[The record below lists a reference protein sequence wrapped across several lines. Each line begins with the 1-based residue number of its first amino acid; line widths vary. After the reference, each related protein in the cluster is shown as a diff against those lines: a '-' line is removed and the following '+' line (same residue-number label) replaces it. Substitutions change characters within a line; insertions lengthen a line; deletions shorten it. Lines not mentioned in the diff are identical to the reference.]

1 MMQFILAERLR
12 TWFFPDAGGPL
23 LLACC
28 FGLGALQWQ
37 AVLPDWRWL
46 TAGIAGMIV
55 AAGLLHLGEKSAAPK
70 ASMAGGVSL
79 LRLLF
84 GLALAMALGFA
95 WAAWRA
101 ELRLADQLPLAWERR
116 DVSVVGIVAELP
128 RELERGRR
136 FVFEV
141 ESVDT
146 PGAVVPRR
154 ILLSWYS
161 GSHEDQWLDDR
172 ILLPG
177 ERWRFTVRLKRP
189 HGNVNPGGFD
199 YEGWLLERGLRATGY
214 VRARPGA
221 ERLGEV
227 WTVATSI
234 ERLRARL
241 RLHLQ
246 KNLGNATAG
255 AAGPAGPAGGSVPA
269 SPYGGVVIALALGD
283 QGSINSEQWRV
294 FAATGT
300 THLMSISGLHITMM
314 AALFGGLVN
323 WFWRRQP
330 RGMLFV
336 PAQRMAVLSGWLA
349 ALAYTLLAG
358 AGIPAVRTLLMLS
371 VGALA
376 HTLDRQVAAPRILL
390 LALFT
395 VLVFDPW
402 AVLVVGF
409 WLSFAAVG
417 VLLFFAGHDAAVD
430 RPARDNATVTP
441 ERSRFYR
448 GLALLRDW
456 TWAQWVVTLASVPLV
471 LSLFQALSLASPLA
485 NAVAI
490 PLVGLVI
497 APLAVAAAL
506 LPLPALAS
514 VAHMLLAGLMVPLEW
529 LAAQPWALWQQAV
542 PPSWAVVL
550 AVAGIVLHFA
560 LRRWPWRLASLVLLL
575 PIFFLPPPRPASGEA
590 WIELL
595 DVGQGLSA
603 LVRTHRHNLLF
614 DAGPRYSAELSAGE
628 RLVLPALRALGVT
641 RLDGLVIS
649 HQDHDHAGGMA
660 AVLDELAVGWLN
672 SSLPADSPQL
682 AGRVTSRRSCVR
694 GEAFEWDGV
703 SFRFLSP
710 PPAYYEVAGINSNR
724 LSCVLRIEAAGR
736 VALLTGDAEA
746 NEELAMLTA
755 AELGDIDVLQVAHHG
770 SRSSSSARFV
780 AASSPQWALFPVGY
794 RNPFG
799 HPHAE
804 VVESYRSQGARLMR
818 TDLDG
823 AIHVELAERLVV
835 SAARQQAP
843 RYWFGQ

>member
-1 MMQFILAERLR
+1 MRIARAILAERLR
-12 TWFFPDAGGPL
+12 AWFFPDAGGPL
-23 LLACC
+23 LLAFCL
-28 FGLGALQWQ
+28 GLAALQWQ
-37 AVLPDWRWL
+37 ANLPDWRGL
-46 TAGIAGMIV
+46 AIGVAGLILAAGMLRRFGGSASAKTGGAGW
-55 AAGLLHLGEKSAAPK
+55 AAIPRL
-70 ASMAGGVSL
+70 SL
-79 LRLLF
+79 

-116 DVSVVGIVAELP
+116 DISVVGVVAELP

-141 ESVDT
+141 ESVET
-146 PGAVVPRR
+146 PGAVVPER
-154 ILLSWYS
+154 ILLSWFA
-161 GSHEDQWLDDR
+161 GAHEDQWLDDR

-214 VRARPGA
+214 VRAKPGA

-227 WTVATSI
+227 WTVATAI
-234 ERLRARL
+234 ERVRARL

-246 KNLGNATAG
+246 KNLGNAAPGATA
-255 AAGPAGPAGGSVPA
+255 PVPA
-269 SPYGGVVIALALGD
+269 SPYGGVIIALALGD
-283 QGSINSEQWRV
+283 QGSITSEHWRV

-300 THLMSISGLHITMM
+300 THLMSISGLHVTMM

-323 WFWRRQP
+323 GFWRRQP
-330 RGMLFV
+330 RGMLFI

-390 LALFT
+390 LALAT

-409 WLSFAAVG
+409 WLSFAAVA
-417 VLLFFAGHDAAVD
+417 VLLFFARREDPAADPASGGDAT
-430 RPARDNATVTP
+430 ATA
-441 ERSRFYR
+441 ERSRR
-448 GLALLRDW
+448 RLGLVLLRRW

-471 LSLFQALSLASPLA
+471 LTLFQSLSLASPLA

-490 PLVGLVI
+490 PLVGLLV
-497 APLAVAAAL
+497 APLSVAAAL
-506 LPLPALAS
+506 LPLAALAEA
-514 VAHMLLAGLMVPLEW
+514 AHFLLAALMIPLEW
-529 LAAQPWALWQQAV
+529 LSAQPWALWQQAA
-542 PPSWAVVL
+542 PPGWAVAL
-550 AVAGIVLHFA
+550 AVAGILLHFA
-560 LRRWPWRLASLVLLL
+560 QRRWRWRLAALGLLL
-575 PIFFLPPPRPASGEA
+575 PIFFLPPPRPAIGEA

-641 RLDGLVIS
+641 RIDGLVIS
-649 HQDHDHAGGMA
+649 HQDNDHAGGMA
-660 AVLDELAVGWLN
+660 AVIAELPVGWVS
-672 SSLPADSPQL
+672 SSLPDASPRW
-682 AGRVTSRRSCVR
+682 AGSAAPRHLCAR
-694 GEAFEWDGV
+694 GGQFEWDGV
-703 SFRFLSP
+703 RFRFLSP
-710 PPAYYEVAGINSNR
+710 PPAYYAVAEINSNR

-736 VALLTGDAEA
+736 VALLTGDAET
-746 NEELAMLTA
+746 NEELAMLDA
-755 AELGDIDVLQVAHHG
+755 AELGRIDVLQVAHHG

-780 AASSPQWALFPVGY
+780 AATAPRWALFPVGY

-799 HPHAE
+799 HPHPE
-804 VVESYRSQGARLMR
+804 VVDRYRGQDAQLLRSDR
-818 TDLDG
+818 DG
-823 AIHVELAERLVV
+823 AIHVELGEKLVV
-835 SAARQQAP
+835 KAARREAP

>member
-1 MMQFILAERLR
+1 MTRSILAERLR
-12 TWFFPDAGGPL
+12 AWFFPDAGGPL
-23 LLACC
+23 LLAFCL
-28 FGLGALQWQ
+28 GLGALQWQ
-37 AVLPDWRWL
+37 AALPDWRWP
-46 TAGIAGMIV
+46 AIGITGLIL
-55 AAGLLHLGEKSAAPK
+55 AAALIHRADRSLSTDANGVGWAP
-70 ASMAGGVSL
+70 V
-79 LRLLF
+79 LRQLV

-101 ELRLADQLPLAWERR
+101 ELRLADQLPIEWERR
-116 DVSVVGIVAELP
+116 DISVVGIVAELP

-141 ESVDT
+141 ESIET

-154 ILLSWYS
+154 ILLSWFA
-161 GSHEDQWLDDR
+161 GAHEDQGLDDR
-172 ILLPG
+172 RLLPG

-189 HGNVNPGGFD
+189 HGNANPGGFD

-214 VRARPGA
+214 VRAKPAA

-227 WTVATSI
+227 WTAASAI

-246 KNLGNATAG
+246 KNLGNATAASSG
-255 AAGPAGPAGGSVPA
+255 SPGGGELA

-283 QGSINSEQWRV
+283 QGSIGSEHWRV

-300 THLMSISGLHITMM
+300 THLMSISGLHVTMM
-314 AALFGGLVN
+314 AALCGGLVN
-323 WFWRRQP
+323 WLWRRQP

-336 PAQRMAVLSGWLA
+336 PAQRMAVLVGWLA

-409 WLSFAAVG
+409 WLSFAAVA
-417 VLLFFAGHDAAVD
+417 VLLFFARRDDAPDDAA
-430 RPARDNATVTP
+430 PAGNASASSP
-441 ERSRFYR
+441 QGPRRR
-448 GLALLRDW
+448 AGLSMLRQW

-471 LSLFQALSLASPLA
+471 LTLFQALSLASPLA

-490 PLVGLVI
+490 PLVGLLI
-497 APLAVAAAL
+497 APLSVAAAL
-506 LPLPALAS
+506 LPLPVLAE
-514 VAHMLLAGLMVPLEW
+514 VAHFLLACLMIPLEW
-529 LAAQPWALWQQAV
+529 LAAQPWALWQQAA
-542 PPSWAVVL
+542 PAGWAVAL
-550 AVAGIVLHFA
+550 AVAGILLHFA
-560 LRRWPWRLASLVLLL
+560 LRRWRWRLASLSLLL
-575 PIFFLPPPRPASGEA
+575 PIFLLPPPRPASGEA
-590 WIELL
+590 WIDLL
-595 DVGQGLSA
+595 DVGQGLSV
-603 LVRTHRHNLLF
+603 LVRTRQYNLLF

-649 HQDHDHAGGMA
+649 HQDNDHAGGMA
-660 AVLDELAVGWLN
+660 AVLDELPVGWLS
-672 SSLPADSPQL
+672 SSLPVDSPRWL
-682 AGRVTSRRSCVR
+682 GREAPRQACVR
-694 GEAFEWDGV
+694 GEQFEWDGV
-703 SFRFLSP
+703 RFRFLSP
-710 PPAYYEVAGINSNR
+710 PPAYYGIAGINGNR
-724 LSCVLRIEAAGR
+724 LSCVVRIEAAGR

-746 NEELAMLTA
+746 KEELAMLDA
-755 AELGDIDVLQVAHHG
+755 AELSGIDVLQVAHHG
-770 SRSSSSARFV
+770 SRSSSSPRFV
-780 AASSPQWALFPVGY
+780 AATAPQWALFPVGY

-799 HPHAE
+799 HPHGE
-804 VVESYRSQGARLMR
+804 VVERYREQGAQSLR

-823 AIHVELAERLVV
+823 AIHVELGEKLVV
-835 SAARQQAP
+835 KAWRHEAP
-843 RYWFGQ
+843 RYWFGR